1 MVADTTID
9 GFIESAD
16 MPADDAE
23 VVVPHDTTNLAKT
36 SRALYVGVG
45 GDVSVEM
52 AGTGSAIVFTGVLA
66 GTVLPIRVTRVNAT
80 GTTATNMV
88 ALS

>member
-1 MVADTTID
+1 MVDVTVEGHWEKPD
-9 GFIESAD
+9 Y
-16 MPADDAE
+16 PAGDAE
-23 VVVPHDTTNLAKT
+23 VVTPHDTNNLAKT

-52 AGTGSAIVFTGVLA
+52 AQTGSAIVFTGVLA
-66 GTVLPIRVTRVNAT
+66 GTVLPIRITRVNAT
-80 GTTATNMV
+80 ATTATNMV

>member
-1 MVADTTID
+1 MAGMTVEGD
-9 GFIESAD
+9 IEQLD
-16 MPADDAE
+16 FPADDAE
-23 VVVPHDTTNLAKT
+23 VIVPSDVTGLVKI
-36 SRALYVGVG
+36 SRSIYIGGA

-52 AGTGSAIVFTGVLA
+52 AKTGTAIVFTGVQA
-66 GTVLPIRVTRVNAT
+66 GSVLPIRVSRVNAT